1 MYMKIII
8 TFTTYFIRMKTII
21 TILKIITI
29 NLILLFI
36 FDNNLRAQTTEKFL
50 IGNWMGKIDIQGT
63 KLSVVIRF
71 NFNEKD
77 SLIAVMDSP
86 DQGAKDIPVSKL
98 TLRNDSVF
106 IRLKQLNV
114 TIGGLLNKKDSTIN
128 GTFKQSIV
136 SCPLILKKV
145 EKVPTLNRPQEPK
158 PPYPY
163 KVTEVSFKN
172 TKDSITLAGTL
183 TLPEKGDKFP
193 VVIMI
198 TGSGPQNRDEELLGH
213 KPFLVIADYL
223 TRQGI
228 AVLRYDDRGIG
239 KSKGDFTKATSFD
252 FANDVEAAI
261 NYLKQHP
268 NIDVTKIGLI
278 GHSEGGLIAPI
289 VASRNKDVNFIV
301 LLAGPGLSGYQIILK
316 QSALISRAEGTD
328 EKTIKDNNKFSEKIY
343 KILKDEPDNTK
354 AGKEIKEYYL
364 KEIKKLSKEEKEKS
378 GLSEANADIMITQVT
393 SKWFRTFLFTDPQPY
408 LSKVKCAVL
417 ALNGEK
423 DLQVPPD
430 EDLAAIES
438 ALKKA
443 GNTNYKTL
451 KLPGL
456 NHLFQHCT
464 NGSPSEYSTIE
475 ETISPE
481 VLKIISE
488 WIHRTVIQGMII
500 ED

>member
-1 MYMKIII
+1 
-8 TFTTYFIRMKTII
+8 MKTIK
-21 TILKIITI
+21 TTLKIIAI
-29 NLILLFI
+29 NLIIILI
-36 FDNNLRAQTTEKFL
+36 FNNNIIAQTTEKFL
-50 IGNWMGKIDIQGT
+50 VGNWIGKIEIQGT
-63 KLSVVIRF
+63 KLTVVIRF
-71 NFNEKD
+71 NFNDKD

-98 TLRNDSVF
+98 TLRNDSVI

-114 TIGGLLNKKDSTIN
+114 TISGLLNKKDTTLN
-128 GTFKQSIV
+128 CLFRQSII
-136 SCPLILKKV
+136 SCPLVLKKV
-145 EKVPTLNRPQEPK
+145 DKVPTLNRPQEPK

-163 KVTEVSFKN
+163 KVTEVSIEN
-172 TKDSITLAGTL
+172 IKDSITLAGTL
-183 TLPEKGDKFP
+183 TLPQKGDKFP

-223 TRQGI
+223 TRHGI
-228 AVLRYDDRGIG
+228 AVLRFDDRGIG
-239 KSKGDFTKATSFD
+239 KSTGDFSKATSFD
-252 FANDVEAAI
+252 FANDVEAGI

-268 NIDVTKIGLI
+268 NIDATKIGLI

-301 LLAGPGLSGYQIILK
+301 LLAGPGITGEQIILK

-328 EKTIKDNNKFSEKIY
+328 EKTIKDNNKFSENIY
-343 KILKDEPDNTK
+343 KILKKEPDNTK

-364 KEIKKLSKEEKEKS
+364 KELKKLSKEEKEKS
-378 GLSEANADIMITQVT
+378 GLSEAGADVMIAQVT
-393 SKWFRTFLFTDPQPY
+393 SKWFITFLVTDPQPY

-423 DLQVPPD
+423 DLQVPPV

-443 GNTNYKTL
+443 GNTNYKTM

-464 NGSPSEYSTIE
+464 NGSPSEYSSIE

-481 VLKIISE
+481 VLQIISD
-488 WIHRTVIQGMII
+488 WINKTVSK
-500 ED
+500 